1 VEQELASNYV
11 LRGFLLPTDP
21 SWYDQ
26 WPWYNI
32 GQSGGTVGDDLNV
45 VPVWIQGVSGQNT
58 AALVIDN
65 GIQLNHPDLYNN
77 IVSLCRISR
86 QFHV

>member
-1 VEQELASNYV
+1 MNDVINVIILNSLV
-11 LRGFLLPTDP
+11 L
-21 SWYDQ
+21 Q
-26 WPWYNI
+26 YNI

-65 GIQLNHPDLYNN
+65 GMNYLLPM
-77 IVSLCRISR
+77 
-86 QFHV
+86 